1 MNFIDKYKEELED
14 EELMDIEEDEVYE
27 MSFDEF
33 LDAATPSIRK
43 KVVKER
49 VQMFIEMD
57 WELKMAGYE
66 DKDERLRII
75 EIIM

>member
-33 LDAATPSIRK
+33 LDAATPSIRQ
-43 KVVKER
+43 KVVTER
-49 VQMFIEMD
+49 VNLFIEMD
-57 WELKMAGYE
+57 KALREAGYE

>member
-1 MNFIDKYKEELED
+1 VNFIDKYKEELED

-33 LDAATPSIRK
+33 LDAATPSIRQ
-43 KVVKER
+43 KVVMER
-49 VQMFIEMD
+49 VNLFIEMD
-57 WELKMAGYE
+57 KALRDAGYE